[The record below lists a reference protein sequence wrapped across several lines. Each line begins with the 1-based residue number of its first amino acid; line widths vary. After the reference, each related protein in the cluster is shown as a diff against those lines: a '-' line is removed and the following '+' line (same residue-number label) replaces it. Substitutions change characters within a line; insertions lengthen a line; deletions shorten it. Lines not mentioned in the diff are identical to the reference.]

1 MIMKPQT
8 AGARVLVVDDDAFQ
22 RTTVSKRVQQLRA
35 TCLEAEDGLQAFAI
49 LRAEPVDLAII
60 DLEMPVMNGHELLS
74 CIRGNPKTKH
84 LPVLVLTAADDRA
97 SLERALQ
104 CGATSLMIKPLNWAA
119 FSAHIEHILFLSAN
133 SRPFRTIIRARH
145 EPHDAPELYSA
156 HCAPKKEGVKLLR
169 IFIWF

>member
-8 AGARVLVVDDDAFQ
+8 GGARVLVVDDDAFS
-22 RTTVSKRVQQLRA
+22 RAAVVKKVQQMRA
-35 TCLEAEDGLQAFAI
+35 TTLEAADGLQAFAL
-49 LRAEPVDLAII
+49 LRQEPVDLAII

-74 CIRGNPKTKH
+74 CIRGAPRTKH

-119 FSAHIEHILFLSAN
+119 FSSHIEHILFLSMAG
-133 SRPFRTIIRARH
+133 REYRAQ
-145 EPHDAPELYSA
+145 A
-156 HCAPKKEGVKLLR
+156 G
-169 IFIWF
+169 